1 MSGQFSIPLLLFKTE
16 RLQEVNLT
24 SDANYIKLH
33 YCLKLMNKTIKTS
46 NIIY

>member
-24 SDANYIKLH
+24 SDANYIKLQ
-33 YCLKLMNKTIKTS
+33 YCLKLMNK
-46 NIIY
+46 NY